1 MVVLGVSGSM
11 YGCFFAEGVESGGNR
26 IWERGDSTVVLV
38 AGGGIVEGALAEA
51 GGEGDQQAVGVTLGL
66 LAAGR
71 RTRTDAAIQ
80 RVRLVRSV
88 IVSARSWRVLTG
100 AVARWAAQGLPEAAH
115 SSLS

>member
-1 MVVLGVSGSM
+1 M
-11 YGCFFAEGVESGGNR
+11 YGCFFAEGVEIAGIR
-26 IWERGDSTVVLV
+26 IWERGDSTVVFV
-38 AGGGIVEGALAEA
+38 AGGGFVEGALSEA
-51 GGEGDQQAVGVTLGL
+51 GGEGDQQAAGVTLGL

-100 AVARWAAQGLPEAAH
+100 AVARWAVQGLPEAAH

>member
-1 MVVLGVSGSM
+1 MVVLGVSGRM
-11 YGCFFAEGVESGGNR
+11 YGRFLAGEVESGGIR
-26 IWERGDSTVVLV
+26 IWERGDSTVVFV
-38 AGGGIVEGALAEA
+38 AGGGFVEGALSES
-51 GGEGDQQAVGVTLGL
+51 GGKGDQQAAGVTLGL

-100 AVARWAAQGLPEAAH
+100 AVARWAVQGLPEAAH